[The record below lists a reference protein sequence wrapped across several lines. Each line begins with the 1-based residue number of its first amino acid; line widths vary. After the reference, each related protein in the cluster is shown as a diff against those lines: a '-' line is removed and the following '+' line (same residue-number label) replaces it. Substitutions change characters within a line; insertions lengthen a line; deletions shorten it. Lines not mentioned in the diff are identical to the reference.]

1 MNAHDDSF
9 FQSVRLYI
17 KGLDPTPVDLLMDQ
31 VIERE
36 GEEYFFYDTQKNVLS
51 MLIKDGILY
60 LKIHMARNEKD

>member
-1 MNAHDDSF
+1 MNAHEDSS
-9 FQSVRLYI
+9 FQSVRLFI
-17 KGLDPTPVDLLMDQ
+17 KGLDPTPVDLFMDQ